1 MYCRSGEKKKLYI
14 MHKKINIKKVFV
26 GKNAK
31 KVGGNTKKQYL

>member
-14 MHKKINIKKVFV
+14 MHKKINIKKFLSE
-26 GKNAK
+26 NAK